1 MDYYF
6 YVDLTEDI
14 FDECDELEIQETDL
28 NILYLEDS
36 CRITLNPK
44 KSLAS
49 ILSSK
54 TNHDFIKKEIKDMLK
69 QSTEEE
75 DDYISNLQDFFR
87 KMNSSSRESFY
98 EPFKKIYIYGD
109 NDAIIDYIKSNPQIK
124 KFQIVKMPSYPLSDE
139 GLNETKKDFE
149 TIKSATGCPI
159 SVVIDGNEEAV
170 DIDDFQKVLDIIDN
184 IVIEIKKLHL
194 SPLETVLY
202 VYDLVREKKY
212 QEESANEYYTKSRD
226 LASVLLGDKIVCAG
240 FVNFFNTIL
249 EKLDIKCQRFRLLST
264 IKGEDNHVQ
273 SLVLINDSKYAIN
286 GLYLFD
292 PTGECKENDN
302 SYLSS
307 YFNFAK
313 TSREMNIFYENS
325 DLEPYYPFL
334 DRDKIDYLD
343 IILPDKISTFEMG
356 KYHLNRGMNPIL
368 RLLGEPAMNFRC
380 EYSKKEIIDSYN
392 KIYNICNK
400 LLPIE
405 VFIKAFMRVRSL
417 EYYHHPDMFP
427 FDLATIEE
435 ATFSN
440 SYYKIPISIE
450 EQRLLKVLG
459 VKISQVKKSK
469 IREIVDNNIDEK
481 RILEIKLARQLR
493 NKLNYMLK

>member
-1 MDYYF
+1 MDYF
-6 YVDLTEDI
+6 YTVDLTEDI
-14 FDECDELEIQETDL
+14 FEEYDELEIQEKDL
-28 NILYLEDS
+28 NILCLEDS
-36 CRITLNPK
+36 CRLSLNPK
-44 KSLAS
+44 KSLAN
-49 ILSSK
+49 ILSSES
-54 TNHDFIKKEIKDMLK
+54 NYDFIKKEVKDMLE
-69 QSTEEE
+69 QS
-75 DDYISNLQDFFR
+75 DDDNDTYISNLQELFR
-87 KMNSSSRESFY
+87 KMTNSSKEEFY

-109 NDAIIDYIKSNPQIK
+109 NDSIIDYIKSNPQIRN
-124 KFQIVKMPSYPLSDE
+124 FEIVKMSPFSLSDA
-139 GLNETKKDFE
+139 GLSEAKKDFE

-159 SVVIDGNEEAV
+159 SVVIAGNEEPLNLEN
-170 DIDDFQKVLDIIDN
+170 FQKVLDIIDN

-202 VYDLVREKKY
+202 VYDLVRERKY
-212 QEESANEYYTKSRD
+212 QEESSNEYHTKSRD

-240 FVNFFNTIL
+240 FVNLFNTIL
-249 EKLDIKCQRFRLLST
+249 EKLDIKCIPFRLLST
-264 IKGEDNHVQ
+264 IKGEDHHVQ
-273 SLVLINDSKYAIN
+273 SLVLIDDPKYAVN

-307 YFNFAK
+307 YYNFAK
-313 TSREMNIFYENS
+313 TSREMNILYENS

-334 DRDKIDYLD
+334 DKEKINYLD
-343 IILPDKISTFEMG
+343 SILPDKISTFEMG
-356 KYHLNRGMNPIL
+356 KYHLIKGMNPLL
-368 RLLGEPAMNFRC
+368 RLLGEPTMSLTDA
-380 EYSKKEIIDSYN
+380 YSKKDFIDSYN
-392 KIYNICNK
+392 KIYNLCNK

-405 VFIKAFMRVRSL
+405 TFIKAFMHVRSL
-417 EYYHHPDMFP
+417 EYYHSPNIFP

-435 ATFSN
+435 ATYSN

-469 IREIVDNNIDEK
+469 VVEIVNNNIDEK

-493 NKLNYMLK
+493 NKLNNC